1 MTINIKDFH
10 KSFGKLKVL
19 EGINIDIDNGNVFAL
34 LGPNSS
40 GKTTLL
46 KSILG
51 MVIPDSGSIEI
62 DNKNVINKWRYR
74 DKISYMPQIANFP
87 SNLKLREI
95 INIFKIFRSQE
106 SVENDLIKFFN
117 LESSLEKKISTL
129 SGGTKQKVNI
139 VLAFM
144 FNSPIII
151 LDEPTTGLDPL
162 SLVKLKKLI
171 NDYKHLNRIILLSS
185 HIMDFVEEIADRIV
199 FLLEGK
205 MHFDGTVDQIK
216 KNTKKNNLENSIAHI
231 LNINND

>member
-74 DKISYMPQIANFP
+74 DKISYMPQVANFP

-216 KNTKKNNLENSIAHI
+216 KNTQKNNLENSIAHI
-231 LNINND
+231 KYQ

>member
-74 DKISYMPQIANFP
+74 DKISYMPQVANFP

-216 KNTKKNNLENSIAHI
+216 KNTQKNNLENSIAHI